1 MKKFLENKIL
11 HPFLITIFPALFL
24 YTSNL
29 GETKFRMAIASIMVI
44 LLISSLIVLIG
55 GLISK
60 NIIKSAILS
69 SMLIF
74 SFLSYQHFNPIFNLI
89 GLPDSVQILYT
100 PISLIIWLILLLIFI
115 YLVQKAKN
123 LSSWNYFLN
132 IIALILMANIAVTLI
147 SFILTRDSS
156 DPEKISDS
164 YQSQVNVQKTTTDKM
179 PDIYYIIL
187 DGYGRADIL
196 NSKLHFDNSPFINF
210 LKNKKFFVA
219 DSSSSNYSQTAFS
232 LSSSLNINYLTT
244 VQGKKTD
251 DRSLVGQLIADNT
264 VVAKLND
271 LGYNTIGFSAN
282 YEFAKVN
289 NVKQNKTP
297 AYWSEFNQ
305 VLLENSFLSDVPY
318 IKHHLEIL
326 SLQVTSSFNNTNY
339 IFEHIDDEAL
349 TNTPKFT
356 FAHILAPHPPF
367 ILDKN
372 GIRSDL
378 DLSKITVSDGDGFFS
393 QTHLS
398 QKDYIDGYTRQL
410 EYINKKA
417 QEVIENIISKTKRPV
432 VIVVQGDHGSGSGT
446 DFQNIQK
453 TDLPERMSILNAY
466 YFSDQKYDK
475 LYPEITPVNTFRVIF
490 DQYFGADLPLL
501 EDKNYFS
508 LWNTPYEFIEVT
520 DKVNKK

>member
-11 HPFLITIFPALFL
+11 HPFLITVFPALYL
-24 YTSNL
+24 YTNNL
-29 GETKFRMAIASIMVI
+29 GETKFRMAVPSIIVI
-44 LLISSLIVLIG
+44 LLVSSLIVLIG

-60 NIIKSAILS
+60 KITKSAILS
-69 SMLIF
+69 SIIIF
-74 SFLSYQHFNPIFNLI
+74 SFLSYQYFNPIFNLI
-89 GLPDSVQILYT
+89 GLSDSVQIFYM
-100 PISLIIWLILLLIFI
+100 PVSLLIWLILLLVLV
-115 YLVQKAKN
+115 YLVKKAKN
-123 LSSWNYFLN
+123 LTGWNYLLN
-132 IIALILMANIAVTLI
+132 IIALILMANIAVTSI
-147 SFILTRDSS
+147 NFFLTRDSS
-156 DPEKISDS
+156 DPKTISDF
-164 YQSQVNVQKTTTDKM
+164 YQAQVNLQKTTANNM

-210 LKNKKFFVA
+210 LKNQKFFVA
-219 DSSSSNYSQTAFS
+219 NQSSSNYSQTAFS
-232 LSSSLNINYLTT
+232 LSSSMNLNYLTT
-244 VQGKKTD
+244 VQNKKTN
-251 DRSLVGQLIADNT
+251 DRSLVGQLIANNA
-264 VVAKLND
+264 VVSKLND

-282 YEFAKVN
+282 YEFAKLD

-305 VLLENSFLSDVPY
+305 ILLEKSFLSDIPY
-318 IKHHLEIL
+318 VKNHLGIL
-326 SLQVTSSFNNTNY
+326 SLQVKNSFKNTNF
-339 IFEHIDDEAL
+339 IFEHIDDEASK
-349 TNTPKFT
+349 NFPKFT

-372 GIRSDL
+372 GIRDDL
-378 DLSKITVSDGDGFFS
+378 DLSKITISDGDGFFS

-398 QKDYIDGYTRQL
+398 QQDYIDGYTMQL
-410 EYINKKA
+410 EYVNKKA
-417 QEVIENIISKTKRPV
+417 QETIKNIISKTKRPV
-432 VIVVQGDHGSGSGT
+432 VIVVQGDHGSGVGT

-490 DQYFGADLPLL
+490 DQYFNAQLPIL

-508 LWNTPYEFIEVT
+508 LWNTPYEFVDVT
-520 DKVNKK
+520 DQIK